1 MIGPQFTQTNQTTV
15 GKHRCFNLVSGIQP
29 PEEKEALL
37 LKEEY
42 QEEVSKSNF
51 LYLTLDLPT
60 APLYK
65 DEKEQLIIP
74 QVPLFNIL
82 GKFNGNTEK
91 VRTRRKSV
99 LVFLKIRLFIS
110 HNVTHTH
117 TRTYRAVEEQ
127 ASSVLY
133 MFIVS
138 TFLPQ

>member
-1 MIGPQFTQTNQTTV
+1 MGLTRGKWSHESNPGPPRQTPSEPICRHAPQALNHLGYSSSQSSAI
-15 GKHRCFNLVSGIQP
+15 NLSIFQP

-42 QEEVSKSNF
+42 QEEMSESTF

-91 VRTRRKSV
+91 VQICSYY
-99 LVFLKIRLFIS
+99 S
-110 HNVTHTH
+110 
-117 TRTYRAVEEQ
+117 AG
-127 ASSVLY
+127 
-133 MFIVS
+133 
-138 TFLPQ
+138 